1 MFREFRDTMSNGLRE
16 MNALVSW
23 HLRGKMLCPPDLG
36 GYATMEEIVQLDD
49 TGVIELDSPVPYY
62 HQLYRY
68 IEKKITAKEWRPGQ
82 LFPSEEELCARL
94 DVSRTVVRQA
104 FAELRTNGMI
114 VKRSGKRTT
123 IGSPKYSGDLM
134 QDLRGFY
141 EDARNH
147 GQVPTTR
154 VLELKVVPAEGSIA
168 EPLQIAEGDKVIML
182 NRLRSLDSQ
191 PCVIVVTYIPYKLC
205 PALINE
211 DLSDCSLY
219 ELLASKYGLSVS
231 KGHRTIQAVRASR
244 EDAKLMGIKAGSP
257 TLLLKSIG
265 LLQDGT
271 PLEYFVARHRGDR
284 SIFSVRLAR

>member
-1 MFREFRDTMSNGLRE
+1 
-16 MNALVSW
+16 
-23 HLRGKMLCPPDLG
+23 
-36 GYATMEEIVQLDD
+36 MEETVQLDD

-104 FAELRTNGMI
+104 FAELSTNGMI

-141 EDARNH
+141 EDARRH

-154 VLELKVVPAEGSIA
+154 VLELKVVPAETAVA
-168 EPLQIAEGDKVIML
+168 EPLQIAEGEEVIML
-182 NRLRSLDSQ
+182 NRLRSLDNQ
-191 PCVIVVTYIPYKLC
+191 PCVVVVTYIPYRLC

-211 DLSDCSLY
+211 NLSDGSLY

-244 EDAKLMGIKAGSP
+244 EDAKLLGIKAGSP

-284 SIFSVRLAR
+284 SVFSVRLAR

>member
-1 MFREFRDTMSNGLRE
+1 
-16 MNALVSW
+16 
-23 HLRGKMLCPPDLG
+23 
-36 GYATMEEIVQLDD
+36 MEEIVQLDD
-49 TGVIELDSPVPYY
+49 SGVIELDSPIPYY

-68 IEKKITAKEWRPGQ
+68 IEKKIATKEWRPGQ

-104 FAELRTNGMI
+104 FTELRSNGMV

-123 IGSPKYSGDLM
+123 ISSPRYSGDLM

-141 EDARNH
+141 EDAQRH

-154 VLELKVVPAEGSIA
+154 VLDLKVVPADASIA
-168 EPLQIAEGDKVIML
+168 EALKIGEGEEVILL
-182 NRLRSLDSQ
+182 NRLRSLDGQ

-205 PALINE
+205 PALVNE

-219 ELLASKYGLSVS
+219 ALLASKYGLSVVT
-231 KGHRTIQAVRASR
+231 GHRTIQATRATR

-265 LLQDGT
+265 LLQGGT
-271 PLEYFVARHRGDR
+271 PLEYFIARHRGDR
-284 SIFSVRLAR
+284 SVFSVRLARPGSGG

>member
-1 MFREFRDTMSNGLRE
+1 
-16 MNALVSW
+16 
-23 HLRGKMLCPPDLG
+23 
-36 GYATMEEIVQLDD
+36 MEEIVQLDD

-114 VKRSGKRTT
+114 VK
-123 IGSPKYSGDLM
+123 
-134 QDLRGFY
+134 DLRGFY